1 MARVLIIDDDKAF
14 REALAETVQD
24 LGHEVI
30 QASCAEE
37 ARELVSQAEVLF
49 LDQKMPGMS
58 GLEFLQA
65 AKPPVPVIVLT
76 AFASSANTIGAIK
89 LGAFDHLTKP
99 IGRRDLESVLE
110 RALAKP
116 ATLTSPLEPD
126 AAEELI
132 GFCTPMR
139 EVQKKIGIAA
149 SGDVA
154 VLVQGETGTGK
165 ELVALAIHRFSDR
178 GRQPFVAVNC
188 AAIPRELLESE
199 LFGHVRGAFTG
210 ALAARPGKFREAEG
224 GTLLLDEIG
233 DMSLEMQAK
242 VLRTLQDK
250 VVTPLGGSSSQR
262 VDVRI
267 VAATHQNLAQKVE
280 QGSFRKDLFFRI
292 NALTITLPPLRERG
306 ADILMLAE
314 HFLRR
319 SGRAGQSFS
328 AGAAK
333 KLLEQ
338 PWPGNVR
345 ELENVIRT
353 ASLAVRGPVID
364 EDDLPL
370 PEPIQLTRVPAAAQR
385 ADDDLDFH
393 AAVRRLEKQLLQRA
407 LLKAHGN
414 RAEAARLLNIHR
426 QLLYAKLKEHDLA
439 EDKDQDG

>member
-1 MARVLIIDDDKAF
+1 M
-14 REALAETVQD
+14 
-24 LGHEVI
+24 
-30 QASCAEE
+30 
-37 ARELVSQAEVLF
+37 
-49 LDQKMPGMS
+49 
-58 GLEFLQA
+58 
-65 AKPPVPVIVLT
+65 
-76 AFASSANTIGAIK
+76 
-89 LGAFDHLTKP
+89 
-99 IGRRDLESVLE
+99 
-110 RALAKP
+110 
-116 ATLTSPLEPD
+116 
-126 AAEELI
+126 
-132 GFCTPMR
+132 
-139 EVQKKIGIAA
+139 
-149 SGDVA
+149 
-154 VLVQGETGTGK
+154 
-165 ELVALAIHRFSDR
+165 
-178 GRQPFVAVNC
+178 
-188 AAIPRELLESE
+188 
-199 LFGHVRGAFTG
+199 
-210 ALAARPGKFREAEG
+210 
-224 GTLLLDEIG
+224 LDEIG

-280 QGSFRKDLFFRI
+280 QGGFRKDLFFRI
-292 NALTITLPPLRERG
+292 NALTIALPPLRERG

-328 AGAAK
+328 AGAVK
-333 KLLEQ
+333 NLLER

-345 ELENVIRT
+345 ELENVIHT

-364 EDDLPL
+364 ENDLPL
-370 PEPIQLTRVPAAAQR
+370 QKPLQPASIPASAQR

-393 AAVRRLEKQLLQRA
+393 AAIRRLEKQLLQRA

>member
-1 MARVLIIDDDKAF
+1 MARVLIIDDDEAF
-14 REALAETVQD
+14 RQALAETVQD
-24 LGHEVI
+24 LGHEAL
-30 QASCAEE
+30 QASRAER
-37 ARELVSQAEVLF
+37 AFELVSQADLIF
-49 LDQKMPGMS
+49 LDQKMPGLS
-58 GLEFLQA
+58 GIEFLQE

-370 PEPIQLTRVPAAAQR
+370 PEPIQLTSVPASAQR
-385 ADDDLDFH
+385 ADYDLDFR

-426 QLLYAKLKEHDLA
+426 QLLYAKLKEHNLA